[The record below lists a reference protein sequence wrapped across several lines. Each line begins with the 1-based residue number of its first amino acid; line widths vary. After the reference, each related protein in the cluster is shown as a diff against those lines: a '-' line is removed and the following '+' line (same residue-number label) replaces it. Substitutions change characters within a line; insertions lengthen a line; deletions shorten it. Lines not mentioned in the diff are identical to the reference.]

1 MVLLEDSNPN
11 NVAMGLLVSV
21 HNINL
26 DLESNG
32 HMVPLSTSV
41 AFELYNCIVIYN
53 YSYQVINSLNS
64 FKLENLCYGGIYF
77 KTYAK
82 IFEVLLVDTS

>member
-1 MVLLEDSNPN
+1 MCGTIRKDFNPN

-32 HMVPLSTSV
+32 HMVPLSTSIT
-41 AFELYNCIVIYN
+41 FELYNCLTIYN
-53 YSYQVINSLNS
+53 YYFQVIDSMCFREKKSL
-64 FKLENLCYGGIYF
+64 IH
-77 KTYAK
+77 
-82 IFEVLLVDTS
+82 